1 MKYGAAERSTVA
13 LRFYYFNFP
22 PHPRPT
28 PWNRLF
34 LTVLPASACT
44 LRRVMKRRCLTCKG
58 TTMRRK
64 VKSSVL
70 FWNTKQLTVSVIKT
84 LAVLY
89 AGLRTSC
96 LKVIR
101 EKILFNYS
109 WSDCYRARRKS
120 LETMNW
126 HCLLLFR
133 LISLWMMQFRPSFL
147 ESGNSQFS
155 QSANRYQKVAA
166 NL

>member
-1 MKYGAAERSTVA
+1 MERLSGPQSPCVFIILISPPSALEQIISHCFTGFSLHVEACHEAAM
-13 LRFYYFNFP
+13 FNVEGNHNAP
-22 PHPRPT
+22 Q
-28 PWNRLF
+28 
-34 LTVLPASACT
+34 
-44 LRRVMKRRCLTCKG
+44 
-58 TTMRRK
+58 

-147 ESGNSQFS
+147 ENGNSQFS